1 MTPRCPSD
9 LALELFLFQPEGSPE
24 SGHVAECPSC
34 ASRLA
39 RMREEGEDFRRFV
52 FPRTVEAVEDAM
64 EKRRFR
70 FHWAFVLA
78 PLGAA
83 AAIALAVMV
92 PSGPPKDY
100 EYGVKGSG
108 MALAVYVN
116 GAQGASAVADGAKVP
131 AGAALRFKV
140 QPSKHDCYLWI
151 ASVDATG
158 QVSRLYPPL
167 GKQPEC
173 HDGGAVPGGAVL
185 DGQPGPERIFA
196 LCAATRH
203 VAWSDVQSA
212 VQAAAAG
219 GSDRVRAA
227 RSLGG
232 SLSGAI
238 QASLLL
244 EKQP

>member
-9 LALELFLFQPEGSPE
+9 LALELFMLQPERSPE
-24 SGHVAECPSC
+24 SGHVADCTSC

-39 RMREEGEDFRRFV
+39 RMREEGDEFRQFV

-83 AAIALAVMV
+83 AAIALAVLV

-100 EYGVKGSG
+100 EYGVKGTG

-116 GAQGASAVADGAKVP
+116 GSQGAAAVPDGAVVP
-131 AGAALRFKV
+131 ATAALRFKV
-140 QPSKHDCYLWI
+140 QPASDCWLWI
-151 ASVDATG
+151 ISVDANG
-158 QVSRLYPPL
+158 VVSQLYPP
-167 GKQPEC
+167 K
-173 HDGGAVPGGAVL
+173 GAMPDRRAAGTVPGGAVL

-196 LCAATRH
+196 LCAPSQTTTWAE
-203 VAWSDVQSA
+203 VK
-212 VQAAAAG
+212 AAASVALG
-219 GSDRVRAA
+219 GPERVRSA

-232 SLSGAI
+232 SLSGAK

-244 EKQP
+244 EKKL